1 MTSILVP
8 DAQTR
13 ASLAAIRSLGRAGY
27 DVHAVSAD
35 ADALGLK
42 SRFAD
47 ATAVHPAY
55 DDAAFRTWL
64 RAYADRHDIAMI
76 VPSEGVLIALRPVFD
91 EFKALLPV
99 TDDQTALYRGFSKT
113 ETVQAFLDADPAL
126 GLMDHHPASTVV
138 DLSSPPGA
146 DNLPASSTGFFVKAE
161 GEKPAMPHYEP
172 AAAGLGFAAD
182 PDEALTLLTDMSKDW
197 HAALVQEACSGVQVG
212 VSVLMDNGKAL
223 AVSCVRDCHPV
234 PHSNGTMSLRESCWL
249 PEIAEDTIR
258 RLRHL
263 EWQGCA
269 MGEYRYEPETGA
281 FNLIEINFRYWQY
294 LHLDLWAGMDFP
306 RYQAEWFLK
315 NRRDFDATPALG
327 VRCRDTWPGE
337 VAHLVNELRRREN
350 RPGAK
355 LAAVI
360 GFFARF
366 LNPAIHQDF
375 SFPGDRAIYFRNLSQ
390 YIRSEFKSVTRRG

>member
-1 MTSILVP
+1 MTSVLVP

-27 DVHAVSAD
+27 EVHAVSAD

-47 ATAVHPAY
+47 VTAVHPDY
-55 DDAAFRTWL
+55 DDPAFTDWL
-64 RAYADRHDIAMI
+64 RIYADRHDIAMI
-76 VPSEGVLIALRPVFD
+76 VPSEGILLAVQPVFD
-91 EFKALLPV
+91 EFKERLPV
-99 TDDQTALYRGFSKT
+99 TNDRTALYRGFSKT

-126 GLMDHHPASTVV
+126 GLMNHHPASTVV
-138 DLSSPPGA
+138 DLSSPPTA
-146 DNLPASSTGFFVKAE
+146 DDLPASATGFFVKAE
-161 GEKPAMPHYEP
+161 GEKGTTGGEP
-172 AAAGLGFAAD
+172 ATAALGFAAEI
-182 PDEALTLLTDMSKDW
+182 DEAIALLATMSKDW
-197 HAALVQEACSGVQVG
+197 NAALVQEACSGVQVG

-249 PEIAEDTIR
+249 PEIADDTIR
-258 RLRHL
+258 RLTHL
-263 EWQGCA
+263 KWQGCA
-269 MGEYRYEPETGA
+269 MGEYRYEAETGE

-306 RYQAEWFLK
+306 RYQAEWFLEDK
-315 NRRDFDATPALG
+315 RDFNATVRRG

-337 VAHLVNELRRREN
+337 VAHLVNELRRRKN
-350 RPGAK
+350 GPGTK
-355 LAAVI
+355 LRAV
-360 GFFARF
+360 FDFVARF
-366 LNPAIHQDF
+366 FNPAIHQDF
-375 SFPGDRAIYFRNLSQ
+375 SFPGDRAMYFRNLSQ